1 MRAHQYAHHWYQ
13 YQISVIKSVIG
24 ANDHSGGSTL
34 ISGFKKTNW
43 KKNFVENIAVKKF
56 SALFGS
62 LCSNIKVICY
72 IKVPSDASWC
82 ENVPSINM

>member
-34 ISGFKKTNW
+34 ILGFKKQIEKRTLL
-43 KKNFVENIAVKKF
+43 KILRSKNFQPCLVV
-56 SALFGS
+56 
-62 LCSNIKVICY
+62 CVVI
-72 IKVPSDASWC
+72 SR
-82 ENVPSINM
+82 